1 MKKSFILVPI
11 VFLIIGALCGWL
23 TCLKNETPIR
33 RDILVKARKYSYDPS
48 VIKVNLNDTLHIKL
62 VSMDVVH
69 GFYVEGY
76 DLDAQI
82 SPQIKGFKIRRPSE
96 GYNWKDTTEMVI
108 VTNKTGKFRY
118 RCSHTCGSMHPFM
131 QGELIVKP
139 NVLFNTSIG
148 AVIGFLMGCLVCH
161 SSNVWEKDYGIWYR

>member
-1 MKKSFILVPI
+1 MKSKFYIIPV
-11 VFLIIGALCGWL
+11 VFLFIGALSGWL
-23 TCLKNETPIR
+23 TCLNNEKPIR

-48 VIKVNLNDTLHIKL
+48 KIEVNKNDTLHIKL
-62 VSMDVVH
+62 VSLDVVH

-76 DLDAQI
+76 DVDAQI
-82 SPQIKGFKIRRPSE
+82 SPQIKGFKIRKPSE

-108 VTNKTGKFRY
+108 ITNTTGKFRY

-139 NVLFNTSIG
+139 NILFNTSIG
-148 AVIGFLMGCLVCH
+148 AVIGFLIGMLSMFYLKV
-161 SSNVWEKDYGIWYR
+161 KKIRKL